1 MAPLVPVDEN
11 QTAELRRILVPDDE
25 TVLRFKVGRFDP
37 DKRWLMAV
45 EAAAQLKNNGGPVVF
60 PLRGVIEPHGQE
72 VLERACGLGLNV
84 ADVGSEPKTWKD
96 VLALLE
102 SAGRADVYNITF
114 FMPQTWLRPFY
125 AAADAVM
132 ANSGHEPF
140 GLVGL
145 EVMAA
150 GGIVFT
156 GTTGE
161 EYTLGGRSAIALD
174 TYIPLVQ
181 AKERR

>member
-1 MAPLVPVDEN
+1 
-11 QTAELRRILVPDDE
+11 
-25 TVLRFKVGRFDP
+25 
-37 DKRWLMAV
+37 
-45 EAAAQLKNNGGPVVF
+45 
-60 PLRGVIEPHGQE
+60 
-72 VLERACGLGLNV
+72 
-84 ADVGSEPKTWKD
+84 
-96 VLALLE
+96 
-102 SAGRADVYNITF
+102 
-114 FMPQTWLRPFY
+114 MPQTWLRPFY